1 MFRYRIP
8 DILRFVY
15 PKAVWRCS
23 SHERCIYLTFDDGCV
38 PEVTPK
44 VLEILENERIKAT
57 FFCVGENVEKYPLL
71 FKELQSRGHQVGN
84 HTYNHLK
91 GINVS
96 SDDYLANIARAD
108 KLIGN
113 KLFRP
118 PYGRITPV
126 QMKALRDRYGYKIIL
141 WDLITNDFNKNLSPS
156 EIMRNIKRYTRNGSI
171 VVFHDSVKAAPNML
185 AVLPEAIK
193 WWKEEGYE
201 FRTL

>member
-15 PKAVWRCS
+15 PKTVWRCS

-71 FKELQSRGHQVGN
+71 FEELRARGHQVGN

-91 GINVS
+91 GIKVS
-96 SDDYLANIARAD
+96 SDDYLANVEKAD
-108 KLIGN
+108 RLIGSP
-113 KLFRP
+113 LFRP

-171 VVFHDSVKAAPNML
+171 VVFHDSVKAAKNML